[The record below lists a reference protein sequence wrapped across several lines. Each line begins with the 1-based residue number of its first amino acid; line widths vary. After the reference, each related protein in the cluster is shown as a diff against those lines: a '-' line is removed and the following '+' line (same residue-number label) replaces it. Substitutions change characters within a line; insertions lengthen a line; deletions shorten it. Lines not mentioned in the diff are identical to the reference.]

1 MKPADWLFVQFGHND
16 MKDRATNALTA
27 YKANLRMI
35 VGQVRPKGGTPVLIT
50 SMERKNGIEHD
61 TLAGY
66 PDAVREVAEED
77 GVALIDL
84 HAMSKVLY
92 KALGTNL
99 DKAFQDG
106 THHNNYG
113 SYELA
118 RCVVEG
124 MKQNNLGL
132 VKFLAEDAGSF
143 DPAHPDPIE
152 QFELPPSP
160 NSSSL
165 KPDGN

>member
-1 MKPADWLFVQFGHND
+1 MRWKLPGRGRIETVAMK
-16 MKDRATNALTA
+16 ALQR
-27 YKANLRMI
+27 LI
-35 VGQVRPKGGTPVLIT
+35 VLGMNPVAPCV
-50 SMERKNGIEHD
+50 S
-61 TLAGY
+61 
-66 PDAVREVAEED
+66 AVEIASASVPTKEQA
-77 GVALIDL
+77 VALIDL
-84 HAMSKVLY
+84 HAMSKVFY
-92 KALGTNL
+92 KSLGANL

-124 MKQNNLGL
+124 MKQNKLGL

-143 DPAHPDPIE
+143 DPAHPDPFE
-152 QFELPPSP
+152 QFDVPPSP
-160 NSSSL
+160 NGSSL